1 MTYEELDEFFIET
14 LKKILAETK
23 DCKEYVKDLHT
34 PEYDEI
40 NKDYDDSIDLLKKL
54 LAGTK
59 TLDDLAETDE
69 DTITRVYDFIAS
81 YADNLLIS
89 PDPKQRK
96 IDMKEYDKLEELMS
110 MFLDTEDDYDEDF
123 EEDEE

>member
-23 DCKEYVKDLHT
+23 DCKEYVKNLHT
-34 PEYDEI
+34 PEYVEI
-40 NKDYDDSIDLLKKL
+40 NRDYDDSIALLEKL
-54 LAGTK
+54 ISNTK

-69 DTITRVYDFIAS
+69 DTITQVYDYIAS

-96 IDMKEYDKLEELMS
+96 LDMKKYDKLEELMS

>member
-34 PEYDEI
+34 PEYDDI
-40 NKDYDDSIDLLKKL
+40 NQDYDENISLLNKL
-54 LAGTK
+54 ISTTK
-59 TLDDLAETDE
+59 TIDDLAELGEDE
-69 DTITRVYDFIAS
+69 ITLVYDLIAS
-81 YADNLLIS
+81 YADNFLIS

-110 MFLDTEDDYDEDF
+110 LFLDTDDDYDEELDS
-123 EEDEE
+123 DE

>member
-23 DCKEYVKDLHT
+23 DCKEYVKNLHT
-34 PEYDEI
+34 PEYVEI
-40 NKDYDDSIDLLKKL
+40 NRDYDDSIALLEKL
-54 LAGTK
+54 ISNTK

-69 DTITRVYDFIAS
+69 DTITQVYDYIAS

-96 IDMKEYDKLEELMS
+96 LDMKKYYKLEELMS

>member
-40 NKDYDDSIDLLKKL
+40 NKDYDDSIERLK
-54 LAGTK
+54 
-59 TLDDLAETDE
+59 
-69 DTITRVYDFIAS
+69 RV
-81 YADNLLIS
+81 
-89 PDPKQRK
+89 K
-96 IDMKEYDKLEELMS
+96 MKKRL
-110 MFLDTEDDYDEDF
+110 F
-123 EEDEE
+123 